1 VSCAG
6 VCKSNHR
13 AIEDR
18 GKLQKRARQQHPE
31 PLSRLQA
38 DGRLER
44 FLRYAVERSKEEAMM
59 RIRSMAAR
67 SGAILLLA
75 TAGCATHGDVGNA
88 RNDAQEA
95 LRIAR
100 EADAKATQAA
110 ADAAAARQAAEN
122 AEQQARMTTE
132 RSDRI
137 YQRSIQK

>member
-1 VSCAG
+1 
-6 VCKSNHR
+6 
-13 AIEDR
+13 
-18 GKLQKRARQQHPE
+18 
-31 PLSRLQA
+31 
-38 DGRLER
+38 
-44 FLRYAVERSKEEAMM
+44 
-59 RIRSMAAR
+59 MAAR
-67 SGAILLLA
+67 GGAILLLA
-75 TAGCATHGDVGNA
+75 TAGCATHGDVGTA
-88 RNDAQEA
+88 RSDAQEA